1 VNYLHT
7 GYIILTIFST
17 KYVYLI
23 LHPLHTFCFVGTG
36 GAAFTQNAVVPPPE
50 WNELF
55 LYKWGYARVTAIN
68 ASHLSWEFVESG
80 SGTVFD
86 RMGISQS
93 TDWTTKPVWSS
104 NKNLIDKF
112 RKKSA
117 EMSGIFLTDF
127 AAFFAGGFVVAAF
140 LVFIALEYFYGF
152 FSTNAEEYKVVGP
165 PEEEE
170 HETAYN
176 AIP

>member
-1 VNYLHT
+1 MRTQYCYL
-7 GYIILTIFST
+7 YF
-17 KYVYLI
+17 
-23 LHPLHTFCFVGTG
+23 PGTG
-36 GAAFTQNAVVPPPE
+36 GAAFTQNAVIPPPE

-55 LYKWGYARVTAIN
+55 LYKWGYARLTAIN
-68 ASHLSWEFVESG
+68 ASHLTWEWVESS

-86 RMGISQS
+86 RMAITQS
-93 TDWTTKPVWSS
+93 TNWYTKPVWSS

-140 LVFIALEYFYGF
+140 IVFITLEYFYGF
-152 FSTNAEEYKVVGP
+152 FSSNAEEYKVVARMEDP
-165 PEEEE
+165 DAEE
-170 HETAYN
+170 HSTGYN
-176 AIP
+176 SIP